1 MKARQRPKFLARRS
15 YRRRRMID
23 AARLLPVLGVFL
35 VLLPILWQPA
45 ATPEPDTARGG
56 LYLFA
61 VWILLIAAAFVL
73 ARRLSEAGRNGDG
86 EEGADGTATDGEPP

>member
-1 MKARQRPKFLARRS
+1 MKAQTSPKFLARRS

-23 AARLLPVLGVFL
+23 AARLLPVLGLFL
-35 VLLPILWQPA
+35 VLLPILWRPA

-61 VWILLIAAAFVL
+61 VWLLLIAVAFVL
-73 ARRLSEAGRNGDG
+73 ARRLSRAERDG
-86 EEGADGTATDGEPP
+86 GEGAQGAAGQEAPD